1 MFSFFDV
8 ISFWF
13 KGKIEQNIKG
23 TNFQQLNIWSNRL
36 SRIIAPGYFSRNT
49 VYRLLHLQDN

>member
-13 KGKIEQNIKG
+13 NEKIEQNIKG
-23 TNFQQLNIWSNRL
+23 TTSNN
-36 SRIIAPGYFSRNT
+36 SIYETIAS
-49 VYRLLHLQDN
+49 LE